1 MPNAM
6 SSVLGGMKRI
16 GREFLPWMPDYQGGP
31 PLNRDLTVGFA
42 QIERVLADGKVVP
55 VGTFLPEHYVL
66 AELGSLRCQILE
78 SEWKAAREAKKLPV
92 TPLALK
98 SDRPDLYKALYREE
112 KDKPVRKTSLELAI
126 FPSYSLR
133 RVEYFIEKEYTFL
146 KNRQLSIPA
155 MVSKFRIQPDFFEN
169 LLEEAGLRIRGAT
182 DNRKVN
188 IHNPTPS
195 TREKILHYAGQFFSI
210 ITTAVAAV
218 GTMELLAFIGA
229 ATPLAIGAGVVAGY
243 LTRKRGADFGF
254 YDMAEGLHRDLGWLT
269 DKRYITG
276 KVSPSKAILTGIYV
290 AAIALTVVLA
300 GVGAWMGGMAL
311 PLSLFAKAGLSASAL
326 SIAQTA
332 FAGLLAG
339 IAAVATLMSTVYP
352 MRYFDTFSP
361 FDNQIHTTKAVADA
375 LPVVNLDKSFSSK
388 LSQVKEA
395 LLDKADKPK
404 YGFSEQ
410 NRQEFAAELDAT
422 FLRLQQRFGA
432 LAPALDEANKPQ
444 PRRSPRNHSPSPA
457 K

>member
-1 MPNAM
+1 MPNTM
-6 SSVLGGMKRI
+6 TNILGGMKRI
-16 GREFLPWMPDYQGGP
+16 GREFLPWTPDYQGGP

-42 QIERVLADGKVVP
+42 HLERVEAKDKVVP
-55 VGTFLPEHYVL
+55 VGTFMPEHYVL
-66 AELGSLRCQILE
+66 ADAGSLRCQILE
-78 SEWKAAREAKKLPV
+78 NEWKAAREAKKLPV
-92 TPLALK
+92 TPIALK

-133 RVEYFIEKEYTFL
+133 RVEQFIEKEYTFL

-155 MVSKFRIQPDFFEN
+155 MISKFRIQTDFFEN
-169 LLEEAGLRIRGAT
+169 MFEEAGLRIKGST

-188 IHNPTPS
+188 IHNPTPT
-195 TREKILHYAGQFFSI
+195 TREKILHFVGQCFSI
-210 ITTAVAAV
+210 VTTVVAAL

-269 DKRYITG
+269 DKRYVTG
-276 KVSPSKAILTGIYV
+276 KVSPSKTILTGIYV
-290 AAIALTVVLA
+290 AAIALAVVLA

-311 PLSLFAKAGLSASAL
+311 PLSLLAKAGMSAGAL

-339 IAAVATLMSTVYP
+339 IASVATLMSTVYP

-361 FDNQIHTTKAVADA
+361 FDNQIHTTKAVANA
-375 LPVVNLDKSFSSK
+375 LPVVNLDKSFSNR
-388 LSQVKEA
+388 LNQAKEA
-395 LLDKADKPK
+395 LLEKADKPK

-432 LAPALDEANKPQ
+432 LAQVQDEANKPQ
-444 PRRSPRNHSPSPA
+444 PRRSPRSHSPSPT